1 MEPLLD
7 TNMVNPEIILQSS
20 WNTAVDIW
28 SFGAVVRPL
37 TFHLPEQQ
45 TLFKTI
51 PETELRRKGE
61 DFFLRLM
68 KLD

>member
-1 MEPLLD
+1 
-7 TNMVNPEIILQSS
+7 MVNPRDYPTVAL
-20 WNTAVDIW
+20 NTTDDIW

-45 TLFKTI
+45 TLSRTI
-51 PETELRRKGE
+51 PETELRRKGKE
-61 DFFLRLM
+61 FILRIM